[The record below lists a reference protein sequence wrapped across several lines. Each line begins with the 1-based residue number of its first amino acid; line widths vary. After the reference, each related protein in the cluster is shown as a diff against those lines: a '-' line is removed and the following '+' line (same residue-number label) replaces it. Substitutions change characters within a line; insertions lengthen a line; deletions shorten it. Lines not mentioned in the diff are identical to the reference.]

1 MRKRLLNNWG
11 LKIISLILAFLL
23 WFLVVQIGDPKD
35 ERDMGVV
42 QVKLIN
48 TELLERENKVYEIL
62 DNTDKVRVMV
72 YAPKSV
78 FTQLRSGDITA
89 EADVSKLTDINTIPI
104 TFTAPNANVASIRG
118 SHDMVRLNVE
128 EKASKYVTLISNTVG
143 SVAEGY
149 VVSSLTPDQ
158 NRIEVSGPKSAVDQ
172 VKYAGAEIDVTEA
185 TTNLT
190 ANVDIHLFDAEGN
203 PVERTNLV
211 KNVGYV
217 RMSVEVLAKKEVPIR
232 IETMGTPAR
241 GYMVTGEIACEPATV
256 QIAGSAYV
264 LSQINEIVVPEEELD
279 ITGESS
285 DVIRTLNV
293 REYLPENVKLADNSF
308 NGRFMVVIYIEPVA
322 DKTLQIPMRD
332 ITVSNVPEG
341 FEAEIVESAEDLLTL
356 ELQGLSAQIEPLR
369 YDNVFGVVNLA
380 AWMEKEGMERV
391 KAGSYTIPVT
401 FLLDEQ
407 ITVSNT
413 PTVRVTIKEIEE

>member
-11 LKIISLILAFLL
+11 LKIISLVLAFLL

-256 QIAGSAYV
+256 QIAGSSYV

-407 ITVSNT
+407 ITVRNT

>member
-11 LKIISLILAFLL
+11 LKIISLVLAFLL

-118 SHDMVRLNVE
+118 GHDMVRLNVE
-128 EKASKYVTLISNTVG
+128 EKASKYVTLVSNTVG

-172 VKYAGAEIDVTEA
+172 VKYAGVQIDVTDA

-203 PVERTNLV
+203 VVERTNLV
-211 KNVGYV
+211 KNVSYV

-232 IETMGTPAR
+232 IETTGTPAK
-241 GYMVTGEIACEPATV
+241 GYMATGEIACEPATV
-256 QIAGSAYV
+256 QIAGSSYA
-264 LSQINEIVVPEEELD
+264 LSQISEIVVPGEELD
-279 ITGESS
+279 ITGESA

-293 REYLPENVKLADNSF
+293 REFLPEHVKLADSSF
-308 NGRFMVVIYIEPVA
+308 NGRFVVVVYIEPVE

-341 FEAEIVESAEDLLTL
+341 FEAEILESAEDVLML
-356 ELQGLSAQIEPLR
+356 ELQGLNAQIEPLR
-369 YDNVFGVVNLA
+369 NDNVFGVVNLA
-380 AWMEKEGMERV
+380 TWMEKEGMERI

-407 ITVSNT
+407 ITIRNAPS
-413 PTVRVTIKEIEE
+413 VRVTIKEIEE

>member
-1 MRKRLLNNWG
+1 MRKRLLNNLG
-11 LKIISLILAFLL
+11 LKIISLVLAFLL

-35 ERDMGVV
+35 ERDMGMV
-42 QVKLIN
+42 QVKMVN
-48 TELLERENKVYEIL
+48 TELLERENKVYEVL

-78 FTQLRSGDITA
+78 FTQLRTGDITA

-104 TFTAPNANVASIRG
+104 TFTALNANVASIRG
-118 SHDMVRLNVE
+118 SHDMVKLNVE

-172 VKYAGAEIDVTEA
+172 VKYAGVEIDVTDA
-185 TTNLT
+185 TSNLN
-190 ANVDIHLFDAEGN
+190 ANVDIQLYDAEGN
-203 PVERTNLV
+203 LVERTNLV
-211 KNVGYV
+211 KNVSYV
-217 RMSVEVLAKKEVPIR
+217 KMSVEVLAKKEVPIR
-232 IETMGTPAR
+232 VETTGTPAK
-241 GYMVTGEIACEPATV
+241 GYMATGEIACGPGSV
-256 QIAGSAYV
+256 QIAGSSYV
-264 LSQINEIVVPEEELD
+264 LSQINEIVVPEEVLD

-285 DVIRTLNV
+285 DVSRTLNV
-293 REYLPENVKLADNSF
+293 REYLPDNVKLADSSF
-308 NGRFMVVIYIEPVA
+308 NGRFMVVVYIEPVV
-322 DKTLQIPMRD
+322 DKTLQIPMED

-341 FEAEIVESAEDLLTL
+341 FEAEIVESAEDVLVL
-356 ELQGLSAQIEPLR
+356 ELEGLNAQIEPLR
-369 YDNVFGVVNLA
+369 NDNVFGVVNLA
-380 AWMEKEGMERV
+380 TWMEKEGMDRLRI
-391 KAGSYTIPVT
+391 GSYTIPVT

-413 PTVRVTIKEIEE
+413 PSVRVTIKEIEE